1 MMDKKNFCP
10 KLYPVGR
17 EIEKTWFV
25 RYYDQAGRI
34 QKVYS
39 YLNKLPTVELR
50 EAEAA
55 RIIADLISN
64 PPGANKR
71 LSKDLVKQLTDLL
84 EERRP
89 SLSPRS
95 YQTYYSMLTMFCSW
109 YRINPDKTLTSFLYK
124 CMDDLKHPNYVKK
137 LHVFLKMMFVILVK
151 RGQYPANPFDDIKV
165 RGVKKKSLLPF
176 HTSQVNE
183 LKAKI
188 ELADPN
194 LWFACELM
202 YYCYFRPSELRALQ
216 VKHIVFHTMCFDVDR
231 ELTKDNDNYQKA
243 IPVQLQQ
250 KILSLKALPVNW
262 YLFGKKHTAGPKKA
276 GKSDLWARHR
286 EYLKD
291 LGYNNRYGLYSWVHT
306 GIKAAVMAGIPHK
319 QLQLQKGH
327 SDLRIFDE
335 YLKHV
340 GVAECA
346 QLINGF
352 PGI

>member
-39 YLNKLPTVELR
+39 YLNTLPTVELR

-124 CMDDLKHPNYVKK
+124 CMDDLKHPN
-137 LHVFLKMMFVILVK
+137 
-151 RGQYPANPFDDIKV
+151 
-165 RGVKKKSLLPF
+165 
-176 HTSQVNE
+176 
-183 LKAKI
+183 
-188 ELADPN
+188 
-194 LWFACELM
+194 
-202 YYCYFRPSELRALQ
+202 
-216 VKHIVFHTMCFDVDR
+216 
-231 ELTKDNDNYQKA
+231 
-243 IPVQLQQ
+243 
-250 KILSLKALPVNW
+250 
-262 YLFGKKHTAGPKKA
+262 
-276 GKSDLWARHR
+276 
-286 EYLKD
+286 
-291 LGYNNRYGLYSWVHT
+291 
-306 GIKAAVMAGIPHK
+306 
-319 QLQLQKGH
+319 
-327 SDLRIFDE
+327 
-335 YLKHV
+335 
-340 GVAECA
+340 
-346 QLINGF
+346 
-352 PGI
+352 